1 MALFLADRGSEPG
14 IGGAGMTTARLACG
28 SCGIE
33 LRDDAK
39 FCDGCGAPITPVS
52 KAAEYKQVTVLF
64 ADVVH
69 SMDIAAA
76 VGAER
81 LREIMAELFNRSS
94 AVVQRYGGTVDKFTG
109 DGVMAVFGAPR
120 ALEDHALRAC
130 LAALDIQKQAGRLAA
145 EVQRCDGLALE
156 LRVGLNSGE
165 VIAGEIGS
173 GPAGYT
179 AVGEQVGLAQR
190 MESVAPPG
198 AVMLSESTARL
209 VEAAVLLGE
218 PEMVWIKGSSTPVG
232 ARRLLAMTTEAERL
246 GRQRSTLVGRDGELN
261 TLAQLLEQ
269 SNVGNGRVV
278 RLVGPP
284 GIGKSRLV
292 LETTAIAAEGAVDV
306 CTTYCE
312 SHTSDIPF
320 HVATR
325 LFREVFSV
333 GGLEPDAARASIR
346 ARLQQADS
354 EDLLLLDDLLGIS
367 DSGSPLPVIDPASR
381 TQRLTSL
388 LNDATVART
397 TPAIFVIEDAH
408 WIDQI
413 SEALIAEF
421 ATVVPQTHI
430 LVLVTYRPDYRGALD
445 RLPSS
450 HRISLT
456 PLEDSASTELVAEL
470 LGPDPSVDEFV
481 EQVAQRAAGNPFF
494 AEEIVRDLAE
504 RGVLG
509 GGPGAYVSQHDPT
522 DLRVPASLQA
532 AIAARIDR
540 LGATAKRTLNAAA
553 VIGLRFK
560 SDLLACITD
569 DIELAESIGADL
581 IAQVRATHGDEYAF
595 RHPLVR
601 TVAYESQLMSDRS
614 RLHRTLAKAIEERN
628 PESCDANA
636 ALIAEHFEAAGDL
649 RDAWGWHMRA
659 ASWAQ
664 SRDVRAVYKSW
675 QRARD
680 VADRLAVDEPDRSA
694 MRTAPRML
702 ICGNGWRIGISLDE
716 AGFDELREL
725 CTSGGD
731 DLSLT
736 RGMAGMLMTLL
747 FHNKFRDAAAVASE
761 CARLIET
768 HEPTLVIDLILAASN
783 GKLQAGEVIEGLW
796 LAQLGMDT
804 LSGDPTTPSAI
815 LSVPLALAL
824 AFRGMNRLCLGSPG
838 FRDDLDEAVA
848 IARAAEDAANYASAF
863 FWKYSVPVL
872 NGAVLP
878 DQMAIQETAE
888 LLERAECFGD
898 DYAADRAR
906 ITRGLILVSQ
916 PGQRAAGLE
925 LLNSFRE
932 ACLGNDLSMWWRRFV
947 DTDVAKEKARVG
959 DLGVAIALARDAVDF
974 RFASGDMTT
983 RGPAVTVLVES
994 LLKRGADGDISE
1006 AAEAIERLAAVP
1018 IDPGF
1023 VLHELPLLRLRAL
1036 LARAHGDEAGY
1047 RDFADRYRTMAND
1060 LGFEGHIAIAE
1071 AMS

>member
-1 MALFLADRGSEPG
+1 
-14 IGGAGMTTARLACG
+14 MTTAGLACG
-28 SCGIE
+28 SCGID
-33 LRDDAK
+33 LRDDAR
-39 FCDGCGAPITPVS
+39 FCDGCGAPITLVS
-52 KAAEYKQVTVLF
+52 KAAEFKQVTVLF

-81 LREIMAELFNRSS
+81 LREIMAELFNLAS
-94 AVVQRYGGTVDKFTG
+94 AVVQRYGGTLDKFTG

-130 LAALDIQKQAGRLAA
+130 LAALDIQQQAGRLAA
-145 EVQRCDGLALE
+145 AVQRRDGLALE

-218 PEMVWIKGSSTPVG
+218 PEMVSIKGSSTPVG

-246 GRQRSTLVGRDGELN
+246 GGQRSTLVGRDGELN
-261 TLAQLLEQ
+261 TLAELLEQ

-284 GIGKSRLV
+284 GIGKSRLA
-292 LETTAIAAEGAVDV
+292 LETTAIAAERGVDV
-306 CTTYCE
+306 FTTYCE
-312 SHTSDIPF
+312 SHTCDIPF
-320 HVATR
+320 HVAAR
-325 LFREVFSV
+325 LLREVFSV

-346 ARLQQADS
+346 ARLRDADS

-367 DSGSPLPVIDPASR
+367 DSGSPLPVVDPASR

-413 SEALIAEF
+413 SEAMIAEF

-430 LVLVTYRPDYRGALD
+430 LVLVTYRPDYGGALD

-470 LGPDPSVDEFV
+470 LGPDPSVDGFV

-509 GGPGAYVSQHDPT
+509 GEPGAYVSQHDPT

-540 LGATAKRTLNAAA
+540 LGATAKRSLNAAA
-553 VIGLRFK
+553 VIGLRFE
-560 SDLLACITD
+560 SDLLAGIAEE
-569 DIELAESIGADL
+569 IELRELVETELIDKIGF
-581 IAQVRATHGDEYAF
+581 TNEYAF
-595 RHPLVR
+595 RHPLIR
-601 TVAYESQLMSDRS
+601 TVAYESQLKSDRS
-614 RLHRTLAKAIEERN
+614 RLHRNLATAIEERD
-628 PESCDANA
+628 PKSCDANA
-636 ALIAEHFEAAGDL
+636 ALIAEHLEAAGDL
-649 RDAWGWHMRA
+649 RAAWGWHMRA
-659 ASWAQ
+659 GAWAQ

-694 MRTAPRML
+694 MRIAPRML
-702 ICGNGWRIGISLDE
+702 ICGNSWRLDTGLDE
-716 AGFDELREL
+716 AGFEELREL

-736 RGMAGMLMTLL
+736 RGMAGMIMTLL

-768 HEPTLVIDLILAASN
+768 HEPTLVIDLIVAASN
-783 GKLQAGEVIEGLW
+783 GKLQAGEVIEGLR
-796 LAQLGMDT
+796 LAQLAIDAFI
-804 LSGDPTTPSAI
+804 GDPTTPSAI
-815 LSVPLALAL
+815 LSVPRALAL

-838 FRDDLDEAVA
+838 FRDDLDGAVTL
-848 IARAAEDAANYASAF
+848 ARAAEDATNYASAL
-863 FWKYSVPVL
+863 FWKYSAPVL

-888 LLERAECFGD
+888 LLERAERSGD

-906 ITRGLILVSQ
+906 ITRGLMLVRQ
-916 PGQRAAGLE
+916 PGQRASGLE

-932 ACLGNDLSMWWRRFV
+932 ACLGHDLSVWWRRFV
-947 DTDVAKEKARVG
+947 DIDVAKEKARTG
-959 DLGVAIALARDAVDF
+959 EFDTAIALARDAVDF
-974 RFASGDMTT
+974 RFTSGDMVT
-983 RGPAVTVLVES
+983 RGPAITVLVES
-994 LLKRGADGDISE
+994 LLQRGADGDLDE

-1018 IDPGF
+1018 VDPGF

-1036 LARAHGDEAGY
+1036 LARAHRDEAGY

-1060 LGFEGHIAIAE
+1060 LGFEGHMAIAE